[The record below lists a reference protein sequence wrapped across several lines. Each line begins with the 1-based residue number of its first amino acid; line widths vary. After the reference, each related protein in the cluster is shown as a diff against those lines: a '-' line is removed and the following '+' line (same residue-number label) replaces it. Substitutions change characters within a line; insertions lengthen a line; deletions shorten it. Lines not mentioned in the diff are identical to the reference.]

1 MAEEKSQDEVSKA
14 NTVSAK
20 AETKPK
26 EVRKDSANQQ
36 AEVDPRHA
44 GKLAFLSRANQ
55 SSHIQSSSKA
65 VAPHKPSQPTGR
77 PGTESTP
84 AEVVQVM
91 GRSGVKGVVQVRCKV
106 LDGRDT
112 GKVLVRNILGPV
124 RVGDILMLRETEME
138 SAGGFEPR

>member
-1 MAEEKSQDEVSKA
+1 MAEEKTEAKKDEVSKA

-20 AETKPK
+20 AETVK
-26 EVRKDSANQQ
+26 KDQPTGARANQQ
-36 AEVDPRHA
+36 AP
-44 GKLAFLSRANQ
+44 
-55 SSHIQSSSKA
+55 KA
-65 VAPHKPSQPTGR
+65 PQQARVGS
-77 PGTESTP
+77 ESTP
-84 AEVVQVM
+84 AEVVQVL

-112 GKVLVRNILGPV
+112 GKVLVRNLLGPV